1 MKKRLN
7 EDKII
12 NELTQGSAYFRDNP
26 GTPPIEGVQKDKSL
40 PVEEEATMT
49 QSNHDT
55 VIPRDHDTMLEDI
68 RKALKVYGKEAAT
81 HRFTSAEKAALA
93 EIIFAYTQKGIRTNE
108 NEITRIAINFI
119 IKDYRLNKKKSTL
132 HNILKL
138 INNSPNYLLIKL

>member
-12 NELTQGSAYFRDNP
+12 NELTQGSAYFRNNP
-26 GTPPIEGVQKDKSL
+26 GTLSIENVQKDKPL
-40 PVEEEATMT
+40 PQEKEAVKPP
-49 QSNHDT
+49 NNLDA
-55 VIPRDHDTMLEDI
+55 VIPPDHDTMFEGI
-68 RKALKVYGKEAAT
+68 RKSMKEYGKEAAT

-119 IKDYRLNKKKSTL
+119 IKDHKLHEEKSTL
-132 HNILKL
+132 HEILKL
-138 INNSPNYLLIKL
+138 INN

>member
-7 EDKII
+7 EDRII
-12 NELTQGSAYFRDNP
+12 NELTQGSSYFRNNP
-26 GTPPIEGVQKDKSL
+26 STLSIENVQKEKPL
-40 PVEEEATMT
+40 PQEKEATKLP
-49 QSNHDT
+49 SKHGT
-55 VIPRDHDTMLEDI
+55 VIPQDQGTIHEEI
-68 RKALKVYGKEAAT
+68 RKAMKVYGKEAAT
-81 HRFTSAEKAALA
+81 HRFTSAEKAAMA

-138 INNSPNYLLIKL
+138 INN